1 MIRIYIDSRTPPEI
15 AISILAELTAA
26 KNSVLLPAILR
37 VERGKTEKEVTN
49 DTAINAGHLTWLDD
63 ARLPGVQPRGGR
75 AQLPCMISRSSERS
89 VWEWPA
95 AVTTDRSHLFCAA
108 IGVGSNEGDGPKVRF
123 FGSKRLPPHP
133 DRAIAASMKPRMR
146 G

>member
-63 ARLPGVQPRGGR
+63 A
-75 AQLPCMISRSSERS
+75 
-89 VWEWPA
+89 
-95 AVTTDRSHLFCAA
+95 
-108 IGVGSNEGDGPKVRF
+108 
-123 FGSKRLPPHP
+123 
-133 DRAIAASMKPRMR
+133 
-146 G
+146 